1 MFNGDRLVV
10 DLSREFID
18 SAGAKH
24 YSKATVG
31 AVEDIDPFRREVE
44 GKTLEDKVLANLRDR
59 NVTSQKGLIEMF
71 DSTIGRSTVLMPFG
85 GCLQTTE
92 TQVSVQKLPTFG
104 YTDTSSIMAFGYNP
118 FITSWSPYHGA
129 AYAVVEACSKV
140 VAAGAAYDKMRFSYQ
155 EYFERMT
162 DRKSWGKPLA
172 ALMGALKMQVELG
185 LPSIGGKDSM
195 SGTFEHINVPPMLM
209 AFGITTVDA
218 DQVISPEL

>member
-1 MFNGDRLVV
+1 MAYCASENIEVTHVADVTDSARMRMFNGDRLVV

-129 AYAVVEACSKV
+129 AYAVVEACSQV
-140 VAAGAAYDKMRFSYQ
+140 AAAGAAYDRMRF
-155 EYFERMT
+155 
-162 DRKSWGKPLA
+162 
-172 ALMGALKMQVELG
+172 
-185 LPSIGGKDSM
+185 
-195 SGTFEHINVPPMLM
+195 
-209 AFGITTVDA
+209 
-218 DQVISPEL
+218 